1 MARTTIPHIITEDSA
16 LGGNF
21 DIERSCTFIR
31 EDGNF
36 YYRSPSSDSN
46 RKTYTYSCWYKRA
59 FLSYSLGNVF
69 EQKQNGQNYQVAFFR
84 DDDKFEFHGYT
95 SSGGNQYTNR
105 FVTTQKFRDISSWYH
120 IIIAVD
126 TTQATASNR
135 VKIYVNGSQVTNFD
149 TADYPSQNFDT
160 FVNTTQQLRLGNG
173 QAGSQA
179 FDGYMSEIWHYDGRQ
194 LEPTH
199 FGYTESQSGIWRPK
213 KIENP
218 YSTPNNGTTWSNHL
232 TVSSGSISN
241 AANAFNNDVLS
252 FNTSTVDEAIITFT
266 PPSGGIEF
274 KNSVRI
280 WLRTSGHKA
289 RLNGGTYVFNTGAP
303 TIGQWMYLA
312 NGTSGILQTI
322 DVQYTGG
329 SLSAINAIEVDGIIL
344 VDGLNDTDGVG
355 TNGFHLTFRENHNT
369 TAMGYDYS
377 ARGNNFT
384 PSGMSVSNSTH
395 NINNDSVT
403 DTPTNNFPTWNIL
416 RTVYGGVVVR
426 ANLYARTSVYQSY
439 PDHFS
444 TMMMPPGKWYC
455 ELYVTGGANGPTVSG
470 GVYLLEDQPASAN
483 NYQNSPTTYG
493 TYGGTGGG
501 ATGYGNG
508 TLMGFAY
515 DNKLKELINN
525 PDFNYDGDWV
535 LDGEGGTWSIANG
548 KATNSGGGEIYQTI
562 SVVNEKT
569 YLMTATIDFTGD
581 MSVDNTSIGFIDTG
595 NTQYYASETS
605 HTPNAV
611 NNVSIEWTS
620 TLTGNVRA
628 RCYSSD
634 SISITKWNVKEVD
647 ATVTFYKNGALY
659 GSTQRTNVPGMKSY
673 CFGAMGYSYNPDT
686 DRKIYYNAN
695 FGQKPFSYTP
705 PTGYV
710 ALCSKNIANEFADT
724 TNVGITTG
732 GSYSGKVVIRPQR
745 HFDTVLWT
753 GNGGTSQTVTGL
765 EFKPDLVWIKG
776 RNSAWHRLQDSVR
789 GANKLLYANTNNQEA
804 TNEANGYVSSFT
816 DDGFVLADPDGNGGG
831 VNANGDGYVA
841 WCWKAGGA
849 PTTTNSASVGSV
861 PTAGSVKI
869 DGVDATAPLAGTRY
883 PDKMSVN
890 TKAGFSIVK
899 YSGTGSAFT
908 LAHGLDRAPEV
919 QLVKTLD
926 GADVSWMF
934 YTKVY
939 DGSQDYMFLDQTNS
953 YNHSGFP
960 GTTDTIFN
968 FTNASMYSNTNGRN
982 YIMYNWA
989 SIPGYSK
996 CFVYTANNSSDGAFF
1011 HTGFR
1016 PAFIMIKSMDNSSAH
1031 WYILDNKRNTENECR
1046 VSLKANTNDSEVTD
1060 SNFIDFLSNG
1070 FKLRTSGGYVNG
1082 GYDRIFYMAFAEQS
1096 GKTEY
1101 NLIAN
1106 AR

>member
-31 EDGNF
+31 DDGNY

-46 RKTYTYSCWYKRA
+46 RKTFTYSCWYKRA
-59 FLSYSLGNVF
+59 LLSYSIGNVF

-95 SSGGNQYTNR
+95 SSGGNQYTNH
-105 FVTTQKFRDISSWYH
+105 FVTTRKFRDISSWYH

-135 VKIYVNGSQVTNFD
+135 VKIYVNGSQVTDFD

-160 FVNTTQQLRLGNG
+160 FINTTQQLRLGNG

-232 TVSSGSISN
+232 TVNTGSISN

-252 FNTSTVDEAIITFT
+252 FNVSSVDEAIITFT
-266 PPSGGIEF
+266 PPSGGIPY

-280 WLRTSGHKA
+280 WLRTADHKA

-303 TIGQWMYLA
+303 TVGQWMYLA

-384 PSGMSVSNSTH
+384 PSGMSVSNNTH

-416 RTVYGGVVVR
+416 RTVYGGYIYR
-426 ANLYARTSVYQSY
+426 ANLYAKTSAYQSY

-470 GVYLLEDQPASAN
+470 GVYLLEDQPASQN

-493 TYGGTGGG
+493 TYGG
-501 ATGYGNG
+501 ASPGYGNG
-508 TLMGFAY
+508 TLMGLAY
-515 DNKLKELINN
+515 DNKLKELIIN

-535 LDGEGGTWSIANG
+535 LDGEGGTWSIADG
-548 KATNSGGGEIYQTI
+548 KASNSGGGEIYQTI
-562 SVVNEKT
+562 SVVNNKT
-569 YLMTATIDFTGD
+569 YLMTATIDITAD
-581 MSVDNTSIGFIDTG
+581 SSVGNTSIGFRANDNSG
-595 NTQYYASETS
+595 YLASDTS
-605 HTPNAV
+605 HTANAI

-620 TLTGNVRA
+620 NLTGNVRA

-634 SISITKWNVKEVD
+634 TISITKWNVKEVD
-647 ATVTFYKNGALY
+647 ATVTFYKNGSLY
-659 GSTQRTNVPGMKSY
+659 GSTARTDVPGMKSY

-686 DRKIYYNAN
+686 DRKIFYNAN

-732 GSYSGKVVIRPQR
+732 GSYSGKVIIRPQR
-745 HFDTVLWT
+745 HFDTVLYS
-753 GNGGTSQTVTGL
+753 NGGGSAVNVNTL
-765 EFKPDLVWIKG
+765 EFKPDLIWVKS
-776 RNSAWHRLQDSVR
+776 RNANANHGLYDSVR
-789 GANKLLYANTNNQEA
+789 GDNKRIVSDLTNTESTVVGPVPSDSGFSIAGSSYYNPSGTAGSA
-804 TNEANGYVSSFT
+804 TF
-816 DDGFVLADPDGNGGG
+816 
-831 VNANGDGYVA
+831 VA

-899 YSGTGSAFT
+899 YTGTGSAFT
-908 LAHGLDRAPEV
+908 LAHGLDRAPDV

-926 GADVSWMF
+926 GANVNWMF
-934 YTKVY
+934 YTKVR
-939 DGSQDYMFLDQTNS
+939 DGSQDYMFLNTTDS
-953 YNHSGFP
+953 LGDSGFS
-960 GTTDTIFN
+960 GTTDTVFN
-968 FTNASMYSNTNGRN
+968 FNVGASIYSNTNGRN

-996 CFVYTANNSSDGAFF
+996 CFMYTANNSSDGAFF
-1011 HTGFR
+1011 HCGFR
-1016 PAFIMIKSMDNSSAH
+1016 PAFIMIKNMDNSSAH
-1031 WYILDNKRNTENECR
+1031 WYMIDDKRNPENECR
-1046 VSLKANTNDSEVTD
+1046 ISLKANQTGSEVTD
-1060 SNFIDFLSNG
+1060 TNFIDFLSNG
-1070 FKLRTSGGYVNG
+1070 FKLRTNGGYVNNS
-1082 GYDRIFYMAFAEQS
+1082 YHRIFYMAFAEQS
-1096 GKTEY
+1096 GKTEF
-1101 NLIAN
+1101 NLITN

>member
-1 MARTTIPHIITEDSA
+1 MLT
-16 LGGNF
+16 
-21 DIERSCTFIR
+21 
-31 EDGNF
+31 
-36 YYRSPSSDSN
+36 
-46 RKTYTYSCWYKRA
+46 
-59 FLSYSLGNVF
+59 YSLGNVF

-95 SSGGNQYTNR
+95 STGGNQYTNR

-135 VKIYVNGSQVTNFD
+135 VKIYLNGSQITNFD
-149 TADYPSQNFDT
+149 IADYPSQNFNT
-160 FVNTTQQLRLGNG
+160 YVNSTQQLRLGMG
-173 QAGSQA
+173 QAGGSQA
-179 FDGYMSEIWHYDGRQ
+179 YDGYMSEIWHYDGRQ

-252 FNTSTVDEAIITFT
+252 FNTSSVDEAIITFT
-266 PPSGGIEF
+266 PPSGGIEY

-377 ARGNNFT
+377 ARGNNFS
-384 PSGMSVSNSTH
+384 PSSMSVSNSTH

-416 RTVYGGVVVR
+416 RTVVGGDISR
-426 ANLYARTSVYQSY
+426 ANLYAQTTQYQTY

-444 TMMMPPGKWYC
+444 TMMMPAGKWYC
-455 ELYVTGGANGPTVSG
+455 ELYVTGGSNGPTVSG

-493 TYGGTGGG
+493 TYGG
-501 ATGYGNG
+501 ASPGYGNG
-508 TLMGFAY
+508 TLMGIAY
-515 DNKLKELINN
+515 DNKLKELIIN

-548 KATNSGGGEIYQTI
+548 KASNSGGGEIYQTI
-562 SVVNEKT
+562 SVVNNKT

-581 MSVDNTSIGFIDTG
+581 SSVDNTSIGFIDTG
-595 NTQYYASETS
+595 ISSYYAQDTS
-605 HTPNAV
+605 HTANAI

-620 TLTGNVRA
+620 NLTGNVRA

-634 SISITKWNVKEVD
+634 TISITKWNVKEVD
-647 ATVTFYKNGALY
+647 ATVTFYKNGSLY
-659 GSTQRTNVPGMKSY
+659 GSTAMTNVPGMKSY

-732 GSYSGKVVIRPQR
+732 GSYSGKVIIRPQR
-745 HFDTVLWT
+745 HFDTVLYS
-753 GNGGTSQTVTGL
+753 NGGGSAVNVNTL
-765 EFKPDLVWIKG
+765 EFKPDLIWVKS
-776 RNSAWHRLQDSVR
+776 RNANANHGLYDSVR
-789 GANKLLYANTNNQEA
+789 GDNKRIVSDLTNTESTVTGPVPSDSGFSIAGSSYYNPSGSAGSA
-804 TNEANGYVSSFT
+804 TF
-816 DDGFVLADPDGNGGG
+816 
-831 VNANGDGYVA
+831 VA

-908 LAHGLDRAPEV
+908 LTHGLDRAPDV

-926 GADVSWMF
+926 GADVNWMF
-934 YTKVY
+934 YTKVR
-939 DGSQDYMFLDQTNS
+939 DGSQDYMFLNTTDTLGD
-953 YNHSGFP
+953 SGFP
-960 GTTDTIFN
+960 GTTDTVFN
-968 FTNASMYSNTNGRN
+968 FTNSSTYSNTSGRN

-996 CFVYTANNSSDGAFF
+996 CFMYTANNSSNGAFF
-1011 HTGFR
+1011 HCGFR
-1016 PAFIMIKSMDNSSAH
+1016 PAFIMIKNMDNSSAH
-1031 WYILDNKRNTENECR
+1031 WYILDNKRNPENECR
-1046 VSLKANTNDSEVTD
+1046 ISLKANQTGSEVTD
-1060 SNFIDFLSNG
+1060 TNFIDFLSNG
-1070 FKLRTSGGYVNG
+1070 FKLRTDGGYVNNS
-1082 GYDRIFYMAFAEQS
+1082 YHRIFYMAFAEQS

>member
-31 EDGNF
+31 EDSNY
-36 YYRSPSSDSN
+36 YYRTPSSDSN

-59 FLSYSLGNVF
+59 LLSYSLGNVF

-95 SSGGNQYTNR
+95 STGGNQYTNQI
-105 FVTTQKFRDISSWYH
+105 VTTQRFRDVASWYH

-135 VKIYVNGSQVTNFD
+135 VKIYVNGSQITNFD
-149 TADYPSQNFDT
+149 TANYPSQNFDT
-160 FVNTTQQLRLGNG
+160 FINTTQQLRLGMG
-173 QAGSQA
+173 QAGSSQA
-179 FDGYMSEIWHYDGRQ
+179 YDGYMSEIWHYDGRQ

-199 FGYTESQSGIWRPK
+199 FGYTESQSEIWRPK

-232 TVSSGSISN
+232 TVDTGSISN

-252 FNTSTVDEAIITFT
+252 FNTSSANGAVITFT
-266 PPSGGIEF
+266 PPSGGIEY

-280 WLRTSGHKA
+280 WLRTDGHKA

-312 NGTSGILQTI
+312 NGTSGTLQTI

-377 ARGNNFT
+377 ARGNNFS
-384 PSGMSVSNSTH
+384 PSSMSVSNSTH

-470 GVYLLEDQPASAN
+470 GVYLFEDQPASAN

-493 TYGGTGGG
+493 TYGG
-501 ATGYGNG
+501 ASPGYGNG
-508 TLMGFAY
+508 TLMGLAY

-525 PDFNYDGDWV
+525 PAFNYDGDWTK
-535 LDGEGGTWSIANG
+535 DGSWTIANG
-548 KATNSGGGEIYQTI
+548 KATNSGAGQIYQTI
-562 SVVNEKT
+562 PVVNNKT
-569 YLMTATIDFTGD
+569 YLMTVTIDFTGD
-581 MSVDNTSIGFIDTG
+581 SSVDNTSIGFIDTG
-595 NTQYYASETS
+595 ISSYYAQDNS
-605 HTPNAV
+605 HTANTV
-611 NNVSIEWTS
+611 NSVSIEWTAN
-620 TLTGNVRA
+620 LTGNVLA

-634 SISITKWNVKEVD
+634 SISITKWSVKEVD
-647 ATVTFYKNGALY
+647 ATVTFYKNGSLY
-659 GSTQRTNVPGMKSY
+659 GSTEMTNVPGMKSY

-710 ALCSKNIANEFADT
+710 ALCSKNIANEFVDT
-724 TNVGITTG
+724 TDQSTEGQ
-732 GSYSGKVVIRPQR
+732 GSPIIRPQR
-745 HFDTVLWT
+745 HFDTLLYS
-753 GNGGTSQTVTGL
+753 GNGSTQSITDL
-765 EFKPDLVWIKG
+765 EFDPDLVWIKMRSHSG
-776 RNSAWHRLQDSVR
+776 DNHHLYDTLR
-789 GANKLLYANTNNQEA
+789 GAAKTIFSNTDGVEQ
-804 TNEANGYVSSFT
+804 TSDTDRLSSFISN
-816 DDGFVLADPDGNGGG
+816 GFTLGNNYR
-831 VNANGDGYVA
+831 VNGSGRTFVA

-849 PTTTNSASVGSV
+849 AVTNTVGTISSQVSAN
-861 PTAGSVKI
+861 
-869 DGVDATAPLAGTRY
+869 DE
-883 PDKMSVN
+883 
-890 TKAGFSIVK
+890 AGFSIVT
-899 YSGTGSAFT
+899 YTGDGGGSGSVGTGLRQNQPLGMAIVKRRDAASDWQVGHQGMVDGQERNFAYHCNLNDTTSASGSGPYHMGTQNAT
-908 LAHGLDRAPEV
+908 LTDRLYLAAGGL
-919 QLVKTLD
+919 TS
-926 GADVSWMF
+926 GA
-934 YTKVY
+934 
-939 DGSQDYMFLDQTNS
+939 
-953 YNHSGFP
+953 
-960 GTTDTIFN
+960 
-968 FTNASMYSNTNGRN
+968 N
-982 YIMYNWA
+982 YVAYVWQER
-989 SIPGYSK
+989 PGYSK
-996 CFVYTANNSSDGAFF
+996 MGVYRANNSSDGAFF
-1011 HTGFR
+1011 YCGFR
-1016 PAFIMIKSMDNSSAH
+1016 PAFIMLKNADNGSAH

-1046 VSLKANTNDSEVTD
+1046 VSLKSNTADGDVTD

-1082 GYDRIFYMAFAEQS
+1082 GYDRIFYMAFAEQT
-1096 GKTEY
+1096 GRTEY

>member
-31 EDGNF
+31 EDANF

-46 RKTYTYSCWYKRA
+46 RKTYTYSCWFKRA
-59 FLSYSLGNVF
+59 LLSYSIGNVF

-95 SSGGNQYTNR
+95 STGGNQYTNQ

-135 VKIYVNGSQVTNFD
+135 VKIYVNGSQITNFD
-149 TADYPSQNFDT
+149 TANYPSQNFDT
-160 FVNTTQQLRLGNG
+160 FINTTQQLRLGNG

-252 FNTSTVDEAIITFT
+252 FNTSSVDEAIITFT
-266 PPSGGIEF
+266 PPSGGIEY

-280 WLRTSGHKA
+280 WLRTADHKA

-426 ANLYARTSVYQSY
+426 ANLYTRTTAYQSY
-439 PDHFS
+439 PDYFS

-470 GVYLLEDQPASAN
+470 GVYLMEDQPASAN
-483 NYQNSPTTYG
+483 NYQNSPSTHG
-493 TYGGTGGG
+493 TYGGTSP
-501 ATGYGNG
+501 GYGNG

-548 KATNSGGGEIYQTI
+548 KASNSGGGEIYQTI
-562 SVVNEKT
+562 SVVNNKT
-569 YLMTATIDFTGD
+569 YLMTATIDITAD
-581 MSVDNTSIGFIDTG
+581 SSVGNTSIGFRANDNSG
-595 NTQYYASETS
+595 YLASDTS
-605 HTPNAV
+605 HTANAI

-620 TLTGNVRA
+620 NLTGNVRA

-634 SISITKWNVKEVD
+634 TISITKWNVKEVD
-647 ATVTFYKNGALY
+647 ATVTFYKNGSLY
-659 GSTQRTNVPGMKSY
+659 GSTEMTNVPGMKSY

-710 ALCSKNIANEFADT
+710 ALCSKNIANEFVDT
-724 TNVGITTG
+724 TDQSTEGQ
-732 GSYSGKVVIRPQR
+732 GSPIIRPQR
-745 HFDTVLWT
+745 HFDTLIYSGT
-753 GNGGTSQTVTGL
+753 GSTQSITGL
-765 EFKPDLVWIKG
+765 EFKPDLVWIKK
-776 RNSAWHRLQDSVR
+776 RNAAAYHQWFDIVR
-789 GANKLLYANTNNQEA
+789 GATKGLFSNIGNAEYQDSGNLQ
-804 TNEANGYVSSFT
+804 SFIEGGFT
-816 DDGFVLADPDGNGGG
+816 ADGFNGTNASGG
-831 VNANGDGYVA
+831 TYVA

-849 PTTTNSASVGSV
+849 AVTNTVGTISSQVSAN
-861 PTAGSVKI
+861 
-869 DGVDATAPLAGTRY
+869 DE
-883 PDKMSVN
+883 
-890 TKAGFSIVK
+890 AGFSIVT
-899 YSGTGSAFT
+899 YTGDGNSSGSVGTGLRQNQPLGMAIVKRRDASSDWQVGHQGMVAGQERNFAYHCNLNDTSSASGSAPYHMGTQNAT
-908 LAHGLDRAPEV
+908 LTDRLYLAAGGL
-919 QLVKTLD
+919 TS
-926 GADVSWMF
+926 GA
-934 YTKVY
+934 
-939 DGSQDYMFLDQTNS
+939 
-953 YNHSGFP
+953 
-960 GTTDTIFN
+960 
-968 FTNASMYSNTNGRN
+968 N
-982 YIMYNWA
+982 YVAYVWQER
-989 SIPGYSK
+989 PGYSK
-996 CFVYTANNSSDGAFF
+996 MGVYTANNSSDGAYFYC
-1011 HTGFR
+1011 GFR
-1016 PAFIMIKSMDNSSAH
+1016 PAFIMLKNAENSSAH

-1046 VSLKANTNDSEVTD
+1046 VSLKANETDADVTD

-1082 GYDRIFYMAFAEQS
+1082 GYDRIFYMAFAEQT
-1096 GKTEY
+1096 GRTEY
-1101 NLIAN
+1101 NLITN

>member
-31 EDGNF
+31 EDNNY
-36 YYRSPSSDSN
+36 YYRNPSTDSN
-46 RKTYTYSCWYKRA
+46 RKTWTYSCWYKRG
-59 FLSYSLGNVF
+59 LLTYSLGNVF
-69 EQKQNGQNYQVAFFR
+69 EQKQNGQNYDVSFFR
-84 DDDKFEFHGYT
+84 DDDKFEYHGYT
-95 SSGGNQYTNR
+95 SSGGNQYTHR

-135 VKIYVNGSQVTNFD
+135 VKIYLNGSQITNFD
-149 TADYPSQNFDT
+149 IADYPSQNFDT
-160 FVNTTQQLRLGNG
+160 FVNTTQQVRLGMG
-173 QAGSQA
+173 QAGGSQA
-179 FDGYMSEIWHYDGRQ
+179 YDGYMSEIWQYDGRQ

-252 FNTSTVDEAIITFT
+252 FNTSSVDEAIITFT
-266 PPSGGIEF
+266 PPSGGIEY

-280 WLRTSGHKA
+280 WLRTSGHRA

-377 ARGNNFT
+377 ARGNNFS
-384 PSGMSVSNSTH
+384 PSSMSVSNNNH
-395 NINNDSVT
+395 NKDNDSVT

-416 RTVYGGVVVR
+416 RTVVGGNISR
-426 ANLYARTSVYQSY
+426 ANLYAQTTQYQTY

-444 TMMMPPGKWYC
+444 TMMMPAGKWYC
-455 ELYVTGGANGPTVSG
+455 ELYVTGGSNGPTVSG
-470 GVYLLEDQPASAN
+470 GVYLLEDQPASQNAN
-483 NYQNSPTTYG
+483 QNSPTTYG
-493 TYGGTGGG
+493 TYGG
-501 ATGYGNG
+501 ASPGYGNG
-508 TLMGFAY
+508 TLIGFAY

-525 PDFNYDGDWV
+525 PDFNYDGDWTK
-535 LDGEGGTWSIANG
+535 DGSWTIANG

-562 SVVNEKT
+562 SVVNNKT

-581 MSVDNTSIGFIDTG
+581 SSVDNTSIGFRENDNSG
-595 NTQYYASETS
+595 YFGGASDTS

-611 NNVSIEWTS
+611 NSVSIEWTAN
-620 TLTGNVRA
+620 LTGNVRA
-628 RCYSSD
+628 RCYSTD
-634 SISITKWNVKEVD
+634 SISITNWSVKEVD
-647 ATVTFYKNGALY
+647 ATVTFYKNGSLY
-659 GSTQRTNVPGMKSY
+659 GSTAMTNVPGMKSY

-686 DRKIYYNAN
+686 DRKIFYNAN

-705 PTGYV
+705 PTGFV

-724 TNVGITTG
+724 SNVGITTG
-732 GSYSGKVVIRPQR
+732 GSYSGKVIIRPQR
-745 HFDTVLWT
+745 HFDTLIYT
-753 GNGGTSQTVTGL
+753 GNGTTGQSITGL
-765 EFKPDLVWIKG
+765 EFKPDLVWIKSRSFSNNHHLFDTLRG
-776 RNSAWHRLQDSVR
+776 PDKILRASTNDQETEVTDVMSSFDSNGFTVKE
-789 GANKLLYANTNNQEA
+789 GVGNNA
-804 TNEANGYVSSFT
+804 TN
-816 DDGFVLADPDGNGGG
+816 DDGSTF
-831 VNANGDGYVA
+831 VA

-890 TKAGFSIVK
+890 TKAGFSIIK

-908 LAHGLDRAPEV
+908 LTHGLDRAPDV

-926 GADVSWMF
+926 GANVNWMF
-934 YTKVY
+934 YTKVR
-939 DGSQDYMFLDQTNS
+939 DGSQDYMFLNTTDTLGD
-953 YNHSGFP
+953 SGFP
-960 GTTDTIFN
+960 GTTDTVFN
-968 FTNASMYSNTNGRN
+968 FTNASTYSNTSGRN

-996 CFVYTANNSSDGAFF
+996 CFMYTANNSSNGAFF

-1016 PAFIMIKSMDNSSAH
+1016 PAFIMIKNMNNSSAH
-1031 WYILDNKRNTENECR
+1031 WYILDNKRNPENECR
-1046 VSLKANTNDSEVTD
+1046 ISLKANQTGSEVTD
-1060 SNFIDFLSNG
+1060 TNFIDFLSNG
-1070 FKLRTSGGYVNG
+1070 FKLRTDGGYVNNS
-1082 GYDRIFYMAFAEQS
+1082 YHRIFYMAFAEQS

>member
-1 MARTTIPHIITEDSA
+1 MARTTIPHVITEDSA
-16 LGGNF
+16 LGGNI
-21 DIERSCTFIR
+21 DIVRSCTFIR
-31 EDGNF
+31 PDNNY
-36 YYRSPSSDSN
+36 YYRTPSSNSN
-46 RKTYTYSCWYKRA
+46 RKTYTYSCWYKRGL
-59 FLSYSLGNVF
+59 LSYSLGNVW
-69 EQKQNGQNYQVAFFR
+69 EQKENGQNYQVLFFR
-84 DDDKFEFHGYT
+84 DDDKLEFHGYT

-105 FVTTQKFRDISSWYH
+105 FVITRKFRDISSWYH

-135 VKIYVNGSQVTNFD
+135 VKIYVNGSQVTDFD
-149 TADYPSQNFDT
+149 TEDYPSQNFDT
-160 FVNTTQQLRLGNG
+160 YINSTQQLRFGTG
-173 QAGSQA
+173 QAGGSQA
-179 FDGYMSEIWHYDGRQ
+179 YDGYMSEIWHYDGRQ

-213 KIENP
+213 EIKNQ

-232 TVSSGSISN
+232 TVDTGSISN

-252 FNTSTVDEAIITFT
+252 FNSSSANGAVITFT
-266 PPSGGIEF
+266 PPSGGIPYQ
-274 KNSVRI
+274 NSVRI
-280 WLRTSGHKA
+280 WLRTDGHKA

-303 TIGQWMYLA
+303 VIGQWFYLA

-344 VDGLNDTDGVG
+344 VDGLNDSDGVG
-355 TNGFHLTFRENHNT
+355 TNGYHINFIENHNT
-369 TAMGYDYS
+369 TAMGYDRTS
-377 ARGNNFT
+377 RGNNFS
-384 PSGMSVSNSTH
+384 PSSISNSSSNH
-395 NINNDSVT
+395 NKDNDSVT

-416 RTVYGGVVVR
+416 RTVVGGDISR
-426 ANLYARTSVYQSY
+426 ANLYAQTTQYQTY

-455 ELYVTGGANGPTVSG
+455 EYYITGGANGPTVSG
-470 GVYLLEDQPASAN
+470 GVYLLEDQLASAN
-483 NYQNSPTTYG
+483 ANQNSPTTFG
-493 TYGGTGGG
+493 TYGGGSTP
-501 ATGYGNG
+501 GYGNN
-508 TLMGFAY
+508 TLMAMAY

-525 PDFNYDGDWV
+525 PDFNYDGDWTK
-535 LDGEGGTWSIANG
+535 DGSWTIANG
-548 KATNSGGGEIYQTI
+548 KATNSGAGQIYQTI
-562 SVVNEKT
+562 PVVNNKT
-569 YLMTATIDFTGD
+569 YLMTVTIDFTGD
-581 MSVDNTSIGFIDTG
+581 SSDNNTSIGFRDTG
-595 NTQYYASETS
+595 NSSYYASDAS

-611 NNVSIEWTS
+611 NSVSIEWTS
-620 TLTGNVRA
+620 NLTGNVRA
-628 RCYSSD
+628 RCYSID

-647 ATVTFYKNGALY
+647 ATVTFYKNGSLY
-659 GSTQRTNVPGMKSY
+659 GSTELTNVPGMKSY

-686 DRKIYYNAN
+686 DRKIFYNAN

-710 ALCSKNIANEFADT
+710 ALCSKNISNEFVDT

-732 GSYSGKVVIRPQR
+732 GSYSGKVIIRPQR
-745 HFDTVLWT
+745 HFDTVLYT
-753 GNGGTSQTVTGL
+753 GNGTTGQSISGL
-765 EFKPDLVWIKG
+765 EFQPDLVWIKS
-776 RNSAWHRLQDSVR
+776 RSFSNNHHLFDTLR
-789 GANKLLYANTNNQEA
+789 GPDKILRASTDNQESEVTDVMSSFDSNGFTVKEGGGNNA
-804 TNEANGYVSSFT
+804 TN
-816 DDGFVLADPDGNGGG
+816 DDGSTF
-831 VNANGDGYVA
+831 VA

-869 DGVDATAPLAGTRY
+869 DGVDATTALAGTRY

-908 LAHGLDRAPEV
+908 LAHGLDRAPDV

-934 YTKVY
+934 YTKVP
-939 DGSQDYMFLDQTNS
+939 DGSQDYMFLDTTAS
-953 YNHSGFP
+953 KGDSGFS
-960 GTTDTIFN
+960 GTTDTVFN
-968 FTNASMYSNTNGRN
+968 YSAGASSYSNTNGRN
-982 YIMYNWA
+982 YIQYNWA

-996 CFVYTANNSSDGAFF
+996 IFMYRANNSSDGAFF
-1011 HTGFR
+1011 HCGFR
-1016 PAFIMIKSMDNSSAH
+1016 PAFIMIKNMDNSSAP

-1046 VSLKANTNDSEVTD
+1046 ISLQANSAGADVTD

-1082 GYDRIFYMAFAEQS
+1082 NYHRLFYMAFAEQT